1 MNLLYGTEPAHIAK
15 PTVVCLHASGGS
27 GAQWKTLARQVQ
39 PDLNVLTPDLYGHG
53 NAPGWQGAPAD
64 IVAADTAR
72 TSRPAAEIGGAIHL
86 VGHPYGG
93 AIALRVAL
101 HHPERV
107 ASVAVYE
114 PVAMRVLFDYHRRHR
129 AAAEVAEVA
138 GDIRRALNGH
148 DLARAGERFVDYWA
162 GPGHWAQLGAER
174 RAAFASRMPVIHSHF
189 VALRND
195 DVRLRDYARLDA
207 PVLYLAGRAT
217 RLSARRMTELMTY
230 ALPNV
235 ELEMLDGMAHLG
247 PITHADDV
255 AGRIALS
262 LRKHVGLWRMN
273 ERKVA

>member
-1 MNLLYGTEPAHIAK
+1 MNMFYGTEPVRVAK

-27 GAQWKTLARQVQ
+27 GAQWTTLAQQLR
-39 PDLNVLTPDLYGHG
+39 PDLQVLTPDLYGQG
-53 NAPGWQGAPAD
+53 TAPGWQGAPAD

-72 TSRPAAEIGGAIHL
+72 ISRLAAEVGGAIHL
-86 VGHPYGG
+86 VGHSYGG

-114 PVAMRVLFDYHRRHR
+114 PVAMRVLFDYNRKQR

-138 GDIRRALNGH
+138 GDIRRALNGR

-162 GPGHWAQLGAER
+162 GPGHWAQLGVER

-195 DVRLRDYARLDA
+195 EVRLGDYTRLDA

-230 ALPNV
+230 ALPTV
-235 ELEMLDGMAHLG
+235 ELETLDGMTHLG
-247 PITHADDV
+247 PITHADVV
-255 AGRIALS
+255 AQRIALF
-262 LRKHVGLWRMN
+262 LRRHVDFGRMH

>member
-72 TSRPAAEIGGAIHL
+72 ISRLAAEIGGA
-86 VGHPYGG
+86 
-93 AIALRVAL
+93 
-101 HHPERV
+101 
-107 ASVAVYE
+107 YE